1 MRHSLKR
8 LCGAGALVLPLSVM
22 SLVEAQQRPIVED
35 RTAQPRGSSFL
46 DQTEVREE
54 PGGSLVLYNQLQEHH
69 RELQQLR
76 GQIEELRH
84 QLEQLRGQTRQQ
96 YIDLDERLMAGS
108 AGIESNPQVDEEAS
122 RQVAETPSPS
132 GNSPDAQAA
141 YQAAF
146 AKVQARQFD
155 EAIAAFEAFVDDYPD
170 TTLTANGYY
179 WLGELHSAEANLS
192 EAEAAFFQVIDNFS
206 QSSKVPDALY
216 KLGLIKARQGELEE
230 SRALLEQ
237 VRDDHPDS
245 SAAGLANDFL
255 RQSL

>member
-8 LCGAGALVLPLSVM
+8 LCGAGALVLPLSVI

-35 RTAQPRGSSFL
+35 RTAQPRGFME
-46 DQTEVREE
+46 QAEVREE
-54 PGGSLVLYNQLQEHH
+54 PGGSLVLYNQLQDHQ
-69 RELQQLR
+69 REMQQLR

-84 QLEQLRGQTRQQ
+84 QLEQLRNQTRQQ
-96 YIDLDERLMAGS
+96 YMDLDERITAGS
-108 AGIESNPQVDEEAS
+108 AGIQTSPEVDQEAA
-122 RQVAETPSPS
+122 RQVAQTPSPS
-132 GNSPDAQAA
+132 GTSADAQTA

-146 AKVQARQFD
+146 AKVQSRQFG
-155 EAIAAFEAFVDDYPD
+155 EAIQAFDAFVVDYPD
-170 TTLTANGYY
+170 TALTANGYY
-179 WLGELHSAEANLS
+179 WLGELHSAEANLDQ
-192 EAEAAFFQVIDNFS
+192 AETAFRTVINDYP

-230 SRALLEQ
+230 SRGLLER
-237 VRDDHPDS
+237 VRDDYPDS

>member
-22 SLVEAQQRPIVED
+22 SLAEAQQRPIVED
-35 RTAQPRGSSFL
+35 RTAEPRSGFL
-46 DQTEVREE
+46 GQTEVQQE
-54 PGGSLVLYNQLQEHH
+54 PGGSLVLYNQLQDHQ
-69 RELQQLR
+69 REIQQLR

-84 QLEQLRGQTRQQ
+84 QLEQLRNQTRQQ
-96 YIDLDERLMAGS
+96 YLDLDERLVAGS
-108 AGIESNPQVDEEAS
+108 AGIEANPQVDEESA

-146 AKVQARQFD
+146 AKVQGRQFD
-155 EAIAAFEAFVDDYPD
+155 EAITAFEAFVQDYPD
-170 TTLTANGYY
+170 TSLTANGYY
-179 WLGELHSAEANLS
+179 WLGELHSAEANL
-192 EAEAAFFQVIDNFS
+192 EQAEAAFREVIDNHS

-230 SRALLEQ
+230 SRGLLER
-237 VRDDHPDS
+237 VRDDYPDS

>member
-35 RTAQPRGSSFL
+35 RTAQPRGFL
-46 DQTEVREE
+46 DQAEVREE
-54 PGGSLVLYNQLQEHH
+54 PGGSLVLYNQLQEHQ
-69 RELQQLR
+69 REIQQLR

-84 QLEQLRGQTRQQ
+84 QLEQLRNQTRQQ
-96 YIDLDERLMAGS
+96 YQDLDERLVAGG
-108 AGIESNPQVDEEAS
+108 AGIEASSQVDAESA
-122 RQVAETPSPS
+122 RQVAQTPSPS
-132 GNSPDAQAA
+132 GNSADAQAA

-146 AKVQARQFD
+146 SKVQARQFE
-155 EAIAAFEAFVDDYPD
+155 EAIADFEAFVTAYPD
-170 TTLTANGYY
+170 TSLTANGYY
-179 WLGELHSAEANLS
+179 WLGELHSAEANL
-192 EAEAAFFQVIDNFS
+192 EQAESAFRQVIDNHS

-230 SRALLEQ
+230 SRGLLER
-237 VRDDHPDS
+237 VRDDYPDS

>member
-35 RTAQPRGSSFL
+35 RTAQPRGFL
-46 DQTEVREE
+46 EQAEVREE
-54 PGGSLVLYNQLQEHH
+54 AGGSLVMYNQLQEHQ
-69 RELQQLR
+69 REIQQLR

-84 QLEQLRGQTRQQ
+84 QLEQLRNQTRQQ
-96 YIDLDERLMAGS
+96 YLDLDERLMAGS
-108 AGIESNPQVDEEAS
+108 AGIEANPQVDEESA
-122 RQVAETPSPS
+122 RQVAQTPSPS

-146 AKVQARQFD
+146 AKVQARQFG
-155 EAIAAFEAFVDDYPD
+155 EAIAAFEAFVADYPD
-170 TTLTANGYY
+170 TSLTANGYY
-179 WLGELHSAEANLS
+179 WLGELHSAEANLDQ
-192 EAEAAFFQVIDNFS
+192 AEGAFRQVIDNYP

-216 KLGLIKARQGELEE
+216 KLGLIKARQGELEQ
-230 SRALLEQ
+230 SRSLLER
-237 VRDDHPDS
+237 VRDDYPDS

>member
-1 MRHSLKR
+1 MKHSLKR

-22 SLVEAQQRPIVED
+22 SLAEAQQRPIVED
-35 RTAQPRGSSFL
+35 RTAQSGGGFL
-46 DQTEVREE
+46 DQAQVQEE
-54 PGGSLVLYNQLQEHH
+54 AGGSLVLYNQLQEHQ
-69 RELQQLR
+69 REIQQLR

-84 QLEQLRGQTRQQ
+84 QLEQLRSQTRQQ
-96 YIDLDERLMAGS
+96 YLDLDERLVAGS
-108 AGIESNPQVDEEAS
+108 AGIEANPQVDEESA
-122 RQVAETPSPS
+122 RQVAETPSPR

-146 AKVQARQFD
+146 AKVQAREFD
-155 EAIAAFEAFVDDYPD
+155 EAIVAFETFVQDHPD
-170 TTLTANGYY
+170 TGLTANGYY
-179 WLGELHSAEANLS
+179 WLGELHSAEANL
-192 EAEAAFFQVIDNFS
+192 EQAESAFREVIDNHS

-230 SRALLEQ
+230 SRGLLER
-237 VRDDHPDS
+237 VRDDYPDS